1 MNLRKLL
8 DAFKDETY
16 ISISEIQRRMGVGYL
31 AAGKY
36 LVELIDKKYVYKN
49 EQGKYVFDKKIVDT
63 GINIVFLDVDGV
75 LNCSTTK
82 DKCGGYTGIEDQ
94 KVRLLKQ
101 LVDKTNAKI
110 VLVSTWKFYWYKEK
124 YLKDKQDD
132 LANYLDIK
140 LVMQGLAI
148 YDKTDDYDV
157 LERGAGV
164 LQYLNILKLKGIK
177 VNKYVILDDELF
189 DYLPTRLTKYL
200 VRTSYR
206 EGGLQEKHIKKAL
219 EKMAD

>member
-8 DAFKDETY
+8 NAFKDETY
-16 ISISEIQRRMGVGYL
+16 ISIAEIQRRMNVGYL
-31 AAGKY
+31 TAGKY
-36 LVELIDKKYVYKN
+36 LVELIDKKYIHKN
-49 EQGKYVFDKKIVDT
+49 EEGKYIFNKKTVDT
-63 GINIVFLDVDGV
+63 GINIIFLDIDGV

-124 YLKDKQDD
+124 YLKDKQDE
-132 LANYLDIK
+132 LANYLDMK
-140 LVMQGLAI
+140 LVKQGLAI
-148 YDKTDDYDV
+148 YDKTDDYEI
-157 LERGAGV
+157 LERGGGI
-164 LQYLNILKLKGIK
+164 LQYLNILNLKGIK
-177 VNKYVILDDELF
+177 VNKYVILDDQLF
-189 DYLPTRLTKYL
+189 DYLATRLTKHL
-200 VRTSYR
+200 VQTSYR
-206 EGGLQEKHIKKAL
+206 QGGLEEKHIKKAL